1 MKPLKTKLLALC
13 AIAALA
19 SLPDTSIAQEQQ
31 LLRDLRGKWKFQIGD
46 QAAWSDPSCN
56 DADWDSIYAPSA
68 WEDQG
73 YPGYD
78 GYAWYRKHFVASPD
92 WQGRDLY
99 LHLGTIDD
107 VDEVYVNGHFIA
119 FGGIFPPHYQ
129 TAYSWTREYP
139 LPNWALN
146 FGGANVIAIR
156 VYDHELSG
164 GITSGKLGVYGVVEP
179 LRADQTL
186 SGTWKIMTG
195 DNSRWSEVGFD
206 DSPWRE
212 IAVPIFWETQGMKDY
227 DGFAWYRF
235 HFRPS
240 STLSGKQLI
249 MLVGKVDDIDETYLN
264 GQRIGHTGTM
274 RARGEDINPSDE
286 YRQLRAYTI
295 PPELL
300 KFNGDNVIAVRVFD
314 KMLHGGI
321 WDGPIGLITREN
333 YRDWTD
339 HHRTRLTPWEV
350 LKELFR

>member
-1 MKPLKTKLLALC
+1 MKPATYRLLALC
-13 AIAALA
+13 ALALFE
-19 SLPDTSIAQEQQ
+19 SLPDTSCAQEQQ
-31 LLRDLRGKWKFQIGD
+31 LLKDLRGKWKFQIGD
-46 QAAWSDPSCN
+46 KDAWSDPSFS

-68 WEDQG
+68 WEDEG

-78 GYAWYRKHFVASPD
+78 GYAWYRKHFVASPE

-139 LPNWALN
+139 LPNWAVH
-146 FGGANVIAIR
+146 FGGTNVIAIR

-164 GITSGKLGVYGVVEP
+164 GITSGRLGVYAQVDP
-179 LRADQTL
+179 LRADQSL
-186 SGTWKIMTG
+186 AGTWKIMTG
-195 DNSRWSEVGFD
+195 DNSHWSEVGFD
-206 DSPWRE
+206 DSGWKD
-212 IAVPIFWETQGMKDY
+212 ITVPIFWETQGLKDY
-227 DGFAWYRF
+227 DGFGWYRF

-240 STLSGKQLI
+240 STLEGKQLI

-300 KFNGDNVIAVRVFD
+300 KFNADNVIAVRVFD

-321 WDGPIGLITREN
+321 WDGPIGLITRES
-333 YRDWTD
+333 YRGWMD